1 MRVEIPGD
9 PISVGRPRVF
19 LSVFDSRLKYNPNY
33 SDEVNRVT
41 ESIGVCDGGGS
52 YFNLH
57 TGSNGFGIKVDD
69 KTMAVYLKRFGVPAD
84 QINELPLD
92 HTGIDWS
99 GVRPGSSRNEV
110 GSVKVCTGC
119 RKETSSCKDCSLC
132 SGVPYCG
139 KECQKKDWYIH
150 KIFCGLNGQVPSSQ
164 PNDSGETTVIKA
176 FLFPEGSD
184 TPRFVNLPLTWVEG
198 DEDDITDTGYNK
210 LDVSEFIPGITEK
223 IRSDMFTD
231 LAIRSLQQ
239 AYHVIVKGDFM
250 VDGHSKIN
258 ICALNLFKKYEK
270 MSKSGALSTPT
281 DPYWRN
287 NIIVVK
293 AEAGKEDSY
302 QDIGIADATEVVKFL
317 YKYTS
322 SHGLVL

>member
-1 MRVEIPGD
+1 M
-9 PISVGRPRVF
+9 
-19 LSVFDSRLKYNPNY
+19 
-33 SDEVNRVT
+33 NRVT

-52 YFNLH
+52 YFDLH
-57 TGSNGFGIKVDD
+57 TGSNGFGINVDD
-69 KTMAVYLKRFGVPAD
+69 KTMAVYLLRYGVPAD
-84 QINELPLD
+84 KVNELPLRNITD
-92 HTGIDWS
+92 IDWA
-99 GVRPGSSRNEV
+99 GVRPGSSKTEV
-110 GSVKVCTGC
+110 GSAKVCTGC
-119 RKETSSCKDCSLC
+119 RKETNCSLC
-132 SGVPYCG
+132 NGVPYCG

-150 KIFCGLNGQVPSSQ
+150 KIFCGLNGQVPL
-164 PNDSGETTVIKA
+164 PPPSGGTMIKA
-176 FLFPEGSD
+176 FLFPESSD
-184 TPRFVNLPLTWVEG
+184 TPKFVNY
-198 DEDDITDTGYNK
+198 DITDTGYNK
-210 LDVSEFIPGITEK
+210 LEVSEFIPGITEK

-250 VDGHSKIN
+250 EDGHSKIN

-270 MSKSGALSTPT
+270 MSKSGTMTSSAPT

-322 SHGLVL
+322 SHGLILH